1 MHIDKFEIARP
12 EQVLK
17 RIDDLKHRSSDIK
30 SRLAKP
36 LKNLWDPSRDLAS
49 IDNLNVFQELYE
61 KFPNF
66 SDVIEF
72 YEINALALN
81 KLKQPFEAIP
91 VLLQGDPGLGK
102 TYFASEL
109 ARLLNLDFYEISM
122 ATTTAS
128 FAISGSN
135 LQWGEGSTG
144 FIANSLTSSKF
155 ANPMFLIDEIDKA
168 PSSSQFN
175 AISAFYSLLETH
187 SAKRFKDEA
196 LEIELDTSKVI
207 WIATSNYL
215 NQIPQPIQSRMRI
228 FNIEKA
234 NIDEMPSLIKS
245 IYQNIRNSKFYSGL
259 ISETISDELINHF
272 IEQTPRQIK
281 LSIESGLMKA
291 ITNNRSNLVL
301 SDLPDI
307 KSNGGKRYGFL

>member
-1 MHIDKFEIARP
+1 MQIAEFKLAQT

-17 RIDDLKHRSSDIK
+17 RIDELKHRSSDIQG
-30 SRLAKP
+30 RLAKP
-36 LKNLWDPSRDLAS
+36 LKSLWDPSRSIAS
-49 IDNLNVFQELYE
+49 VENLNVFQELYE

-66 SDVIEF
+66 ADVIQF
-72 YEINALALN
+72 YETNAQALH

-109 ARLLNLDFYEISM
+109 ARLLNLEFYEISM

-135 LQWGEGSTG
+135 LQWGDGSTG
-144 FIANSLTSSKF
+144 FIANSLTASKF
-155 ANPMFLIDEIDKA
+155 ANPIFLIDEIDKA
-168 PSSSQFN
+168 SSSSQYN
-175 AISAFYSLLETH
+175 SMSAFYSLLESH

-215 NQIPQPIQSRMRI
+215 NQIPQPIQSRMHI
-228 FNIEKA
+228 FNIEKVD
-234 NIDEMPSLIKS
+234 IDAMPRLIRS
-245 IYQNIRNSKFYSGL
+245 IYQNIRNGKFYSEL
-259 ISETISDELINHF
+259 ISETISDELIYHF
-272 IEQTPRQIK
+272 LQQTPRQIK
-281 LSIESGLMKA
+281 QCIEAGVMKA
-291 ITNNRSNLVL
+291 ISNNRSNLEL
-301 SDLPDI
+301 SDLPII
-307 KSNGGKRYGFL
+307 KSKEGKRYGFL